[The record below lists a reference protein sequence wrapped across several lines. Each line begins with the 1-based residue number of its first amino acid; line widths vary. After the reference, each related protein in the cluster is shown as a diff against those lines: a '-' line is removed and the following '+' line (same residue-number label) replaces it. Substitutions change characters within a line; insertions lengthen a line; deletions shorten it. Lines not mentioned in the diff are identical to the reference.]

1 MSNKT
6 ELDRIA
12 ALLTGKEGNG
22 KSIFPILKTIAD
34 SLEGDDVTGAW
45 GNGQVNVDSVEM
57 TGATLTADTASGYA
71 DGIGRIF
78 AFSFDIS
85 GTIADS
91 TADATTIHFEATMP
105 RDIPEDF
112 SAAGQGYA
120 HTTDGAGEYL
130 PCTITIGPSAEG
142 GAIMDVHMIFA
153 AAVPNGTYALS
164 GYVMALLPKAS
175 E

>member
-22 KSIFPILKTIAD
+22 KSIFPILKAIAD

-45 GNGQVNVDSVEM
+45 GNGQVALESVEM
-57 TGATLTADTASGYA
+57 SGASITADSVSGHV
-71 DGIGRIF
+71 DGIGRMF
-78 AFSFDIS
+78 ALTFSIT
-85 GTIADS
+85 GTVAES

-112 SAAGQGYA
+112 SAVGQGYA
-120 HTTDGAGEYL
+120 HTTDGAGGYL
-130 PCTITIGPSAEG
+130 PCIVTIGPSSAG
-142 GAIMDVHMIFA
+142 GATMDVHMVFA
-153 AAVPNGTYALS
+153 NEVPNGEYS
-164 GYVMALLPKAS
+164 FVGYVMAMLPIA